1 MPEEKA
7 MRGFARFPW
16 RCGNHHA
23 GRRAAMR
30 AAVIAALLLLPGTLW
45 AQSEGYAQR
54 GIPAEATA
62 ENAVVARDRALAAG
76 RRAAWERLSAQLGSS
91 RTLSDAQIE
100 AMVDSII
107 IEQERTT
114 PTRYAGRI
122 TVNFNP
128 GRVRGATGASLP
140 SGGGGTPGD
149 APAPQPP
156 PPGVAGLVPS
166 GPAQATIEARA
177 RYASLSEWLELRR
190 RLAGAAAVASV
201 QVLGISTDAARLRL
215 GLRAPPAVAAEDLLR
230 TGVALGMAA
239 PAPGASPE
247 GWQVGLA
254 GGY

>member
-1 MPEEKA
+1 
-7 MRGFARFPW
+7 MRGSALFPW

-23 GRRAAMR
+23 ARRAAMC
-30 AAVIAALLLLPGTLW
+30 AAVIAALLLLPGALW

-76 RRAAWERLSAQLGSS
+76 RRAAWERLAAQLGSS

-140 SGGGGTPGD
+140 AGGGTPGE
-149 APAPQPP
+149 APASPPQ
-156 PPGVAGLVPS
+156 PGVAGLVPS

-201 QVLGISTDAARLRL
+201 QVLGVSTDAARLRL

-230 TGVALGMAA
+230 TGVALGLSA
-239 PAPGASPE
+239 PAPGVAGE